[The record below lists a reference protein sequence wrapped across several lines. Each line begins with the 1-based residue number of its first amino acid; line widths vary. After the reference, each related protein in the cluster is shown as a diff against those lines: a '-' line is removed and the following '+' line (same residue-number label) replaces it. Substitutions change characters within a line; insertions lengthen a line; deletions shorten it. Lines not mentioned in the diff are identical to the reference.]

1 MRRPTPEHRRE
12 RPERREI
19 ISYIT
24 ARCNYYVL
32 VVLFCFTV
40 ACNNPAEREQESG
53 FGGVR
58 L

>member
-1 MRRPTPEHRRE
+1 MRRPTPDHRRE

-24 ARCNYYVL
+24 ARCNNYVL

>member
-1 MRRPTPEHRRE
+1 MRRPTPDHRRE

-32 VVLFCFTV
+32 VVLFFFTV